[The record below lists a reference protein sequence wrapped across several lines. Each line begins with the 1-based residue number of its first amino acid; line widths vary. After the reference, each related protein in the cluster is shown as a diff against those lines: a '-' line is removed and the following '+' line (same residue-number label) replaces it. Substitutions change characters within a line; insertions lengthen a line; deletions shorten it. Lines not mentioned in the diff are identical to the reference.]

1 MKSDRRISETD
12 LQIQNDWLMKIIG
25 VGSVVPEK
33 VLTNAMLEEFLD
45 TSDEWI
51 KERTGISERRIITS
65 EHLEDMASEA
75 ARRAIVD
82 AGLTPTD
89 IDYIICSNVVN
100 EYITPS
106 MSCIIQGAIGAKCAC
121 VDVNA
126 ACSGFIY
133 ALDMA
138 DDRLKSGK
146 ARNILVVAAE
156 EPTRMV
162 DWADRAMC
170 VLFGD
175 GAGAVVV
182 TEGEGYMASRLTTAS
197 KTSCLYYQRRLE
209 PTPYITKEENAAPMH
224 MNGRDVF
231 KTAVLS
237 SSRDITSLLK
247 QTGLAPA
254 DIQHY
259 ILHQANMRIVEAIAS
274 YLKLDLSHFPHNVE
288 RRGNTSSAS
297 IPLLLD
303 ELYKEGK
310 LQRGDKI
317 LMSAFGAGFTTGA
330 CIIEWTK

>member
-1 MKSDRRISETD
+1 
-12 LQIQNDWLMKIIG
+12 MKIIG
-25 VGSVVPEK
+25 TGRAHPAKVV
-33 VLTNAMLEEFLD
+33 TNAMLEQFLD

-51 KERTGISERRIITS
+51 KTRTGMSERRVISS
-65 EHLEDMASEA
+65 EKLEDLAAEASLQ
-75 ARRAIVD
+75 AIAD
-82 AGLTPTD
+82 AGLKPAD

-100 EYITPS
+100 EYITPGL
-106 MSCIIQGAIGAKCAC
+106 SCIVQGAIGAKCAC

-146 ARNILVVAAE
+146 AKNILVVAAE

-162 DWADRAMC
+162 DWNDRSLC

-182 TEGEGYMASRLTTAS
+182 TEGEGMICSRLTTAS
-197 KTSCLYYQRRLE
+197 KIDCLHYLRTLE
-209 PTPYITKEENAAPMH
+209 PTPYITKEEYSAPMY
-224 MNGRDVF
+224 MNGKEVF

-237 SSRDITSLLK
+237 SSRDIKVMLDEACLK
-247 QTGLAPA
+247 PS
-254 DIQHY
+254 DIKY
-259 ILHQANMRIVEAIAS
+259 YVLHQANMRIIEAIANW
-274 YLKLDLSHFPHNVE
+274 LKLDMSHFPTNVE
-288 RRGNTSSAS
+288 RCGNTSSAS
-297 IPLLLD
+297 VPLLLD
-303 ELYKEGK
+303 ELAREGK
-310 LQRGDKI
+310 LQKGDKI

>member
-1 MKSDRRISETD
+1 
-12 LQIQNDWLMKIIG
+12 MKIIG
-25 VGSVVPEK
+25 TGRAHPAKVV
-33 VLTNAMLEEFLD
+33 TNAMLETFLD

-51 KERTGISERRIITS
+51 RTRTGITERRLISSER
-65 EHLEDMASEA
+65 LEDLATEA
-75 ARRAIVD
+75 ALKAIED
-82 AGLTPTD
+82 AGLTPAD

-106 MSCIIQGAIGAKCAC
+106 LSCIVQGAIGARCAA

-146 ARNILVVAAE
+146 AKNILVLAAE

-162 DWADRAMC
+162 DWEDRALC

-182 TEGEGYMASRLTTAS
+182 TEGDGLIGSRLTTES
-197 KTSCLYYQRRLE
+197 KIDCLHYVRRLE
-209 PTPYITKEENAAPMH
+209 PTPYITKDEYSAPMY
-224 MNGRDVF
+224 MNGKEVF

-237 SSRDITSLLK
+237 SSRDIKTLLDNA
-247 QTGLAPA
+247 GLQPS
-254 DIQHY
+254 DIKYY
-259 ILHQANMRIVEAIAS
+259 ILHQANMRIIEAIANW
-274 YLKLDLSHFPHNVE
+274 LKLDMSHFPTNVE
-288 RRGNTSSAS
+288 RCGNTSSAS
-297 IPLLLD
+297 VPMLLD
-303 ELYKEGK
+303 ELAREGK
-310 LQRGDKI
+310 LQRGDKV

-330 CIIEWTK
+330 CIIEWNK

>member
-1 MKSDRRISETD
+1 
-12 LQIQNDWLMKIIG
+12 MKIIG
-25 VGSVVPEK
+25 TGRAHPAKVV
-33 VLTNAMLEEFLD
+33 TNAMLEQFLD

-51 KERTGISERRIITS
+51 RTRTGMSERRVISS
-65 EHLEDMASEA
+65 ELLEDLAAEAS
-75 ARRAIVD
+75 RQAIAD
-82 AGLTPTD
+82 AGLQPTD

-100 EYITPS
+100 EYITPGL
-106 MSCIIQGAIGAKCAC
+106 SCIVQGAIGAKCAC

-146 ARNILVVAAE
+146 AKNILVLAAE

-162 DWADRAMC
+162 DWSDRSLC

-182 TEGEGYMASRLTTAS
+182 TEGDGLIGSRLTTVS
-197 KTSCLYYQRRLE
+197 KTDCLHYVRRLE
-209 PTPYITKEENAAPMH
+209 PTPYITKEEPFGPMF
-224 MNGRDVF
+224 MNGKEVF

-237 SSRDITSLLK
+237 SSRDIKRLLDDA
-247 QTGLAPA
+247 GLEPS
-254 DIQHY
+254 DIKY
-259 ILHQANMRIVEAIAS
+259 YVLHQANLRIIEAIANW
-274 YLKLDLSHFPHNVE
+274 LKLDMSRFPTNVE
-288 RRGNTSSAS
+288 RCGNTSSAS
-297 IPLLLD
+297 VAMLLD
-303 ELYKEGK
+303 ELSREGK

>member
-1 MKSDRRISETD
+1 
-12 LQIQNDWLMKIIG
+12 MKIIG
-25 VGSVVPEK
+25 TGRAHPAKVV
-33 VLTNAMLEEFLD
+33 TNAMLEQFLD

-51 KERTGISERRIITS
+51 KTRTGMSERRVISS
-65 EHLEDMASEA
+65 EKLEDLATKA
-75 ARRAIVD
+75 AIQAIED
-82 AGLTPTD
+82 AGLTPAD

-106 MSCIIQGAIGAKCAC
+106 LSCIVQGAIGAKCAC

-146 ARNILVVAAE
+146 AKNILVLGAE

-162 DWADRAMC
+162 DWSDRSLC

-182 TEGEGYMASRLTTAS
+182 TEGDGLICSRLTTTS
-197 KTSCLYYQRRLE
+197 KVDCLHYVRRLE
-209 PTPYITKEENAAPMH
+209 PTPYITKEEYSGPMY
-224 MNGRDVF
+224 MNGKEVF

-237 SSRDITSLLK
+237 SSRDIKTLLDK
-247 QTGLAPA
+247 AGLASS
-254 DIQHY
+254 DIKY
-259 ILHQANMRIVEAIAS
+259 YVLHQANMRIIEAIANW
-274 YLKLDLSHFPHNVE
+274 LKLDMSHFPTNVE
-288 RRGNTSSAS
+288 RCGNTSSAS
-297 IPLLLD
+297 VPLLLD
-303 ELYKEGK
+303 ELAREGK
-310 LQRGDKI
+310 LQKGDKI

>member
-1 MKSDRRISETD
+1 
-12 LQIQNDWLMKIIG
+12 MKIIG
-25 VGSVVPEK
+25 TGRAHPAKVV
-33 VLTNAMLEEFLD
+33 TNAMLEQFLD

-51 KERTGISERRIITS
+51 KTRTGMSERRVISS
-65 EHLEDMASEA
+65 EKLEDLAAEASLQ
-75 ARRAIVD
+75 AIAD
-82 AGLTPTD
+82 AGLKPTD

-100 EYITPS
+100 EYITPGL
-106 MSCIIQGAIGAKCAC
+106 SCIVQGAIGAKCAC

-146 ARNILVVAAE
+146 AKNILVVAAE

-162 DWADRAMC
+162 DWNDRSLC

-182 TEGEGYMASRLTTAS
+182 TEGEGMICSRLTTTS
-197 KTSCLYYQRRLE
+197 KIDCLHYLRKLE
-209 PTPYITKEENAAPMH
+209 PTPYITKEEYSAPMY
-224 MNGRDVF
+224 MNGKEVF

-237 SSRDITSLLK
+237 SSRDIKVMLDEACLK
-247 QTGLAPA
+247 PS
-254 DIQHY
+254 DIKY
-259 ILHQANMRIVEAIAS
+259 YVLHQANMRIIEAIANW
-274 YLKLDLSHFPHNVE
+274 LKLDMSHFPTNVE
-288 RRGNTSSAS
+288 RCGNTSSAS
-297 IPLLLD
+297 VPLLLD
-303 ELYKEGK
+303 ELAREGK
-310 LQRGDKI
+310 LQKGDKI

>member
-1 MKSDRRISETD
+1 
-12 LQIQNDWLMKIIG
+12 MKIIG
-25 VGSVVPEK
+25 TGRAHPAKVV
-33 VLTNAMLEEFLD
+33 TNAMLEKFLD

-51 KERTGISERRIITS
+51 RTRTGMAERRLITS
-65 EHLEDMASEA
+65 EKLEDLAAEAS
-75 ARRAIVD
+75 RQAIAD
-82 AGLTPTD
+82 AGLKPSD

-106 MSCIIQGAIGAKCAC
+106 LSCIVQGAIGAKCAC

-146 ARNILVVAAE
+146 AKNILVIAAE

-162 DWADRAMC
+162 DWSDRALC

-182 TEGEGYMASRLTTAS
+182 TQGDGLICSRLTT
-197 KTSCLYYQRRLE
+197 TSTIDCLHYVRRLE
-209 PTPYITKEENAAPMH
+209 PTPYITKEEYSAPMY
-224 MNGRDVF
+224 MNGKEVF

-237 SSRDITSLLK
+237 SSRDIKMLLDEA
-247 QTGLAPA
+247 GLKPS
-254 DIQHY
+254 DIKY
-259 ILHQANMRIVEAIAS
+259 YVLHQANMRIIEAIANW
-274 YLKLDLSHFPHNVE
+274 LKLDMSHFPTNVE
-288 RRGNTSSAS
+288 RCGNTSSAS
-297 IPLLLD
+297 VPLLLD
-303 ELYKEGK
+303 EMVREGK

-330 CIIEWTK
+330 CILEWTK

>member
-1 MKSDRRISETD
+1 
-12 LQIQNDWLMKIIG
+12 MKIIG
-25 VGSVVPEK
+25 TGRANPSTVV
-33 VLTNAMLEEFLD
+33 TNAMLEKFLD

-51 KERTGISERRIITS
+51 KTRTGMSERRVISS
-65 EHLEDMASEA
+65 EKLEDLAADA
-75 ARRAIVD
+75 ARKAIEN
-82 AGLTPTD
+82 AGLKAED

-100 EYITPS
+100 EYITPGL
-106 MSCIIQGAIGAKCAC
+106 SCIIQGAIGARCAC

-146 ARNILVVAAE
+146 AQNILVVAAE

-162 DWADRAMC
+162 DWSDRSLC

-182 TEGEGYMASRLTTAS
+182 TQGEGLLCSRLTTQS
-197 KTSCLYYQRRLE
+197 KVDCLHYVRKLE
-209 PTPYITKEENAAPMH
+209 PTPYINKEEYGAPMY
-224 MNGRDVF
+224 MNGKEVF

-237 SSRDITSLLK
+237 SSRDIKVLLSRA
-247 QTGLAPA
+247 GLKPS
-254 DIQHY
+254 DVKYY
-259 ILHQANMRIVEAIAS
+259 ILHQANMRIIEAIANW
-274 YLKLDLSHFPHNVE
+274 LKLDLSYFPHNVDYC
-288 RRGNTSSAS
+288 GNTSSAS

-303 ELYKEGK
+303 EMARDGK
-310 LQRGDKI
+310 LQNGDKI

-330 CIIEWTK
+330 CILEWTK

>member
-1 MKSDRRISETD
+1 
-12 LQIQNDWLMKIIG
+12 MKIIG
-25 VGSVVPEK
+25 TGRAHPAKVV
-33 VLTNAMLEEFLD
+33 TNAMLEQFLD

-51 KERTGISERRIITS
+51 KTRTGMSERRVISS
-65 EHLEDMASEA
+65 EKLEDLAAEASLQ
-75 ARRAIVD
+75 AIAD
-82 AGLTPTD
+82 AGLKPAD

-100 EYITPS
+100 EYITPGL
-106 MSCIIQGAIGAKCAC
+106 SCIVQGAIGAKCAC

-146 ARNILVVAAE
+146 AKNILVVAAE

-162 DWADRAMC
+162 DWNDRSLC

-182 TEGEGYMASRLTTAS
+182 TEGEGMICSRLTTAS
-197 KTSCLYYQRRLE
+197 KIDCLHYLRKLE
-209 PTPYITKEENAAPMH
+209 PTPYITKEEYSAPMY
-224 MNGRDVF
+224 MNGKEVF

-237 SSRDITSLLK
+237 SSRDIKVMLDEACLK
-247 QTGLAPA
+247 PS
-254 DIQHY
+254 DIKY
-259 ILHQANMRIVEAIAS
+259 YVLHQANMRIIEAIANW
-274 YLKLDLSHFPHNVE
+274 LKLDMLHFPTNVE
-288 RRGNTSSAS
+288 RCGNTSSAS
-297 IPLLLD
+297 VPLLLD
-303 ELYKEGK
+303 ELAREGK
-310 LQRGDKI
+310 LQKGDKI

>member
-1 MKSDRRISETD
+1 
-12 LQIQNDWLMKIIG
+12 MKIIG
-25 VGSVVPEK
+25 TGRAHPAKVV
-33 VLTNAMLEEFLD
+33 TNAMLEQFLD

-51 KERTGISERRIITS
+51 KTRTGMSERRVISS
-65 EHLEDMASEA
+65 EKLEDLAAEASLQ
-75 ARRAIVD
+75 AIAD
-82 AGLTPTD
+82 AGLKPTD

-100 EYITPS
+100 EYITPGL
-106 MSCIIQGAIGAKCAC
+106 SCIVQGAIGAKCDC

-146 ARNILVVAAE
+146 AKNILVVAAE

-162 DWADRAMC
+162 DWNDRSLC

-182 TEGEGYMASRLTTAS
+182 TEGEGMICSRLTTTS
-197 KTSCLYYQRRLE
+197 KIDCLHYLRTLE
-209 PTPYITKEENAAPMH
+209 PTPYITKEEYSAPMY
-224 MNGRDVF
+224 MNGKEVF

-237 SSRDITSLLK
+237 SSRDIKVMLDEACLK
-247 QTGLAPA
+247 PS
-254 DIQHY
+254 DIKY
-259 ILHQANMRIVEAIAS
+259 YVLHQANMRIIEAIANW
-274 YLKLDLSHFPHNVE
+274 LKLDMSHFPTNVE
-288 RRGNTSSAS
+288 RCGNTSSAS
-297 IPLLLD
+297 VPLLLD
-303 ELYKEGK
+303 ELAREGK
-310 LQRGDKI
+310 LQKGDKI

>member
-1 MKSDRRISETD
+1 
-12 LQIQNDWLMKIIG
+12 MKIIG
-25 VGSVVPEK
+25 TGRAHPAKVV
-33 VLTNAMLEEFLD
+33 TNAMLETFLD

-51 KERTGISERRIITS
+51 RTRTGITERRLISSER
-65 EHLEDMASEA
+65 LEDLATEA
-75 ARRAIVD
+75 AMKAIED

-106 MSCIIQGAIGAKCAC
+106 LSCIVQGAIGARCAT

-146 ARNILVVAAE
+146 AKNILVMAAE

-162 DWADRAMC
+162 DWEDRSLC

-182 TEGEGYMASRLTTAS
+182 TEGEGLIGSRLTTVS
-197 KTSCLYYQRRLE
+197 KTDCLHYVRRLE
-209 PTPYITKEENAAPMH
+209 PTPYITKDEPSGPMY
-224 MNGRDVF
+224 MNGKEVF

-237 SSRDITSLLK
+237 SSRDIKTLLDNA
-247 QTGLAPA
+247 GLQPS
-254 DIQHY
+254 DIKYY
-259 ILHQANMRIVEAIAS
+259 ILHQANLRIIDAIANW
-274 YLKLDLSHFPHNVE
+274 LKLDMSHFPTNVE
-288 RRGNTSSAS
+288 RCGNTSSAS
-297 IPLLLD
+297 VPMLLD
-303 ELYKEGK
+303 ELAREGK
-310 LQRGDKI
+310 LQRGDK
-317 LMSAFGAGFTTGA
+317 LLLSAFGAGFTTGA
-330 CIIEWTK
+330 CIIEWNK

>member
-1 MKSDRRISETD
+1 
-12 LQIQNDWLMKIIG
+12 MKIIG
-25 VGSVVPEK
+25 TGRAHPAKVV
-33 VLTNAMLEEFLD
+33 TNAMLEQFLD

-51 KERTGISERRIITS
+51 KTRTGMSERRVISS
-65 EHLEDMASEA
+65 EKLEDLAAEASLQ
-75 ARRAIVD
+75 AIAD
-82 AGLTPTD
+82 AGLKPAD

-100 EYITPS
+100 EYITPGL
-106 MSCIIQGAIGAKCAC
+106 SCIVQGAIGAKCAC

-146 ARNILVVAAE
+146 AKNILVVAAE

-162 DWADRAMC
+162 DWNDRSLC

-182 TEGEGYMASRLTTAS
+182 TEGEGMICSRLTTAS
-197 KTSCLYYQRRLE
+197 KTDCLHYLRKLE
-209 PTPYITKEENAAPMH
+209 PTPYITKEEYSAPMY
-224 MNGRDVF
+224 MNGKEVF

-237 SSRDITSLLK
+237 SSRDIKVMLDEACLK
-247 QTGLAPA
+247 PSE
-254 DIQHY
+254 IKY
-259 ILHQANMRIVEAIAS
+259 YVLHQANMRIIEAIANW
-274 YLKLDLSHFPHNVE
+274 LKLDMSHFPTNVE
-288 RRGNTSSAS
+288 RCGNTSSAS
-297 IPLLLD
+297 VPLLLD
-303 ELYKEGK
+303 ELAREGK
-310 LQRGDKI
+310 LQKGDKI